1 MYNKN
6 IVTNVNIY
14 LLIFKYNI
22 SIQIILKYALK
33 SSLKHEVF
41 IYWQHILLYITKL

>member
-14 LLIFKYNI
+14 LLIFKHNI

-33 SSLKHEVF
+33 SSLKRF
-41 IYWQHILLYITKL
+41 YILATYIATYY